1 MVGDVCRRGPW
12 IGVVLTALALASP
25 ARADVP
31 ISENANR
38 RFSEGVRYLT
48 TQDADRYEKA
58 YREFKAAYADSPSWK
73 ILGNLGIVA
82 QELERD
88 GEAIAAFKGYLEGGE
103 KELSAED
110 RAQFTKDLAL
120 VESGSASLQIETEP
134 DGAWIVDERLPESGR
149 PVVNRYGPTSG
160 PLKLRV
166 RAGHHVIRAELNG
179 YVGDSWEFSEE
190 AGASAS
196 HRLDLLRVNGSGS
209 VAARGDREAAGRAE
223 PGNSSL
229 RAASYVAFGLGAVGL
244 GLGTWF
250 YLDGKDKSDQ
260 ADAAFDRCALA
271 NSGRCP
277 EDSTNLDYQ
286 RAADLQDQEGTA
298 LTRSLIGFVGAGTL
312 LTTGVV
318 LFMLSG
324 AEDEGKGREQAHV
337 TPWLGLG
344 SVGVN
349 GSF

>member
-1 MVGDVCRRGPW
+1 MVGDVCRRGSW
-12 IGVVLTALALASP
+12 IGVVLTALALATP
-25 ARADVP
+25 ARAEVP

-38 RFSEGVRYLT
+38 HFSEGVRYLT
-48 TQDADRYEKA
+48 TQDADRYERA

-88 GEAIAAFKGYLEGGE
+88 GEAIAAFEGYLEGGA
-103 KELSAED
+103 KELSAEE

-120 VESGSASLQIETEP
+120 VESGSATLQIETAP

-149 PVVNRYGPTSG
+149 PVVNRYGPTAG

-166 RAGHHVIRAELNG
+166 RAGHHVIRAELSG
-179 YVGDSWEFSEE
+179 YVSASWELSEDP
-190 AGASAS
+190 GASAS
-196 HRLDLLRVNGSGS
+196 HRLDLQRVNGSGS
-209 VAARGDREAAGRAE
+209 AAARGDRDADARSEQ
-223 PGNSSL
+223 GNPSL

-260 ADAAFDRCALA
+260 ADAAYDRCAQA
-271 NSGRCP
+271 NGGRCP
-277 EDSTNLDYQ
+277 QDLSNADY
-286 RAADLQDQEGTA
+286 RASSELQEREGTA

-324 AEDEGKGREQAHV
+324 ADDESKPQERAHI
-337 TPWLGLG
+337 TPWLGPG
-344 SVGVN
+344 SVGVS
-349 GSF
+349 GRF